1 MPQKEIY
8 GAQPPIE
15 LLRQWMDYNGWYDID
30 TPERE
35 FRSLIA
41 VRFAAAMGPPGNGRN
56 SVSNRYIRHF
66 NTVYVEPF
74 ADESLKYIFS
84 TVMDWLFISK
94 PTPAFPLPVQGMK
107 DQIVGNTIVIYKEAM
122 LKFRPTPAKS
132 HYCFN
137 LRDVS
142 KIFQGIAKSSGKA
155 IVKEGDLIKLWAHEC
170 LRVF

>member
-1 MPQKEIY
+1 
-8 GAQPPIE
+8 
-15 LLRQWMDYNGWYDID
+15 MDYQGWYDID

-35 FRSLIA
+35 FRSLVN
-41 VRFAAAMGPPGNGRN
+41 VRFAAAMGPPGDGRN

-74 ADESLKYIFS
+74 ADESLKYIFT
-84 TVMDWLFISK
+84 TVMEWLFASK
-94 PTPAFPLPVQGMK
+94 PTPAFPPPVQGMK
-107 DQIVGNTIVIYKEAM
+107 DSVVSNTIVIYKQAM
-122 LKFRPTPAKS
+122 AQFRPTPAKS

-142 KIFQGIAKSSGKA
+142 KIFQGIAKSSAKA
-155 IVKEGDLIKLWAHEC
+155 ILKEDDMIKLWAHEC